1 MNAGTPPAGPL
12 AAPGAFGGSLFLI
25 LEGLR
30 VDAGQQVH
38 SQDVSD
44 VPAAKARPVDG
55 PQVRRWPVSAI
66 WQRYE
71 CRVLA
76 GTSQWKSPHKCRLS
90 DALLTS
96 IAPERFEQTGAVEPE
111 RVGDLIDTHT
121 DVRAAG
127 L

>member
-1 MNAGTPPAGPL
+1 M
-12 AAPGAFGGSLFLI
+12 
-25 LEGLR
+25 
-30 VDAGQQVH
+30 
-38 SQDVSD
+38 
-44 VPAAKARPVDG
+44 
-55 PQVRRWPVSAI
+55 
-66 WQRYE
+66 
-71 CRVLA
+71 A

-96 IAPERFEQTGAVEPE
+96 IVPEQFGRTGAVEPE